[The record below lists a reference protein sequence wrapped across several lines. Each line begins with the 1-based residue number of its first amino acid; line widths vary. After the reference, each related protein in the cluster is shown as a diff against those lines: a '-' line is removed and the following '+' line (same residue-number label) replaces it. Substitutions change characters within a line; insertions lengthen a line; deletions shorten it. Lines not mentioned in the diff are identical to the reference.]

1 MNVRGDFKCVRQ
13 TACWR
18 GSQTEYFT
26 EPKGRKREEYFALGV
41 PKRKCEIS
49 LHYPVVTVRAYRLA
63 LSSSRTHLK
72 ILWQVHGAETTAE
85 KDHLQK
91 NHTRECVRKP
101 VLSSSSR
108 WHSAVSTTQANRS
121 ILSGTGLSYRR
132 QKLSLL
138 MCCELMYAF
147 PCPAVCSQTPKI
159 FF

>member
-26 EPKGRKREEYFALGV
+26 EPRGRKREEYFALGV

-72 ILWQVHGAETTAE
+72 MLWQVHGAETTTE
-85 KDHLQK
+85 KEHLQK
-91 NHTRECVRKP
+91 NHTIGNAWESPCY
-101 VLSSSSR
+101 LSSSSHWR
-108 WHSAVSTTQANRS
+108 SAVSTTQASRS
-121 ILSGTGLSYRR
+121 VLSGMGLSYRR

-147 PCPAVCSQTPKI
+147 PYPAVFPQYP
-159 FF
+159 